1 MCVRERERES
11 GIGLRDAGPACCAL
25 PHHVT
30 VKTQLKMI
38 ANAAKTPNDAMGMIG
53 AEAVATNAR
62 NVVADVLS
70 TVTNVRE

>member
-1 MCVRERERES
+1 M
-11 GIGLRDAGPACCAL
+11 
-25 PHHVT
+25 T

-62 NVVADVLS
+62 KVVADVLS
-70 TVTNVRE
+70 TVTNVREYVYLQ

>member
-1 MCVRERERES
+1 MSERER
-11 GIGLRDAGPACCAL
+11 GIGLRDAGPSLCCAL

-30 VKTQLKMI
+30 VNTQLKMI